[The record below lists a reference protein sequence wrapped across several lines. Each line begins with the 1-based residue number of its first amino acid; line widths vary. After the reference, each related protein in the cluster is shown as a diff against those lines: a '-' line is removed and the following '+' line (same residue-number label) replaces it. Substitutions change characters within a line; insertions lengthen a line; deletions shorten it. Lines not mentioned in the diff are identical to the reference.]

1 MDSRLVELSR
11 SVDPVVLG
19 KRLRLAR
26 LGAGLTQESVVAGEV
41 SAAYLS
47 RIEAG
52 QRRPEFGLLSRMAER
67 IGVPLADL
75 LIDPVDDDAQ
85 RVRVALDHAE
95 LQLVSGDAAAALM
108 SVTPIV
114 DEIAALNL
122 TSLAADAAFVRAR
135 ALEGMGDYNEAILL
149 LEDLTAEPS
158 GDLLWL
164 KAAIALCRCYRL
176 AGDAAASITFGERAS
191 AAAEDLGLEGSTEAI
206 QLTVTVAWGYATVG
220 DNDRALR
227 MCLRALQTAD
237 RHGSSAVARGS
248 AYWNA
253 SIIQGRRGKVAAAAD
268 FSRKALAIFEEADDL
283 RALGA
288 LRSEAADL
296 HLSMDPPEPAA
307 ALELLDR
314 AEREM
319 EWSAGAVSTRSSL
332 LVTRARAH
340 LIAGDTTAAA
350 EALRRAEE
358 DLPAADV
365 VVRAYAASLGGQI
378 AAAEG
383 RFDDAAGTYREA
395 VRLLSELGADQRVSR
410 LWYELGDLL
419 ADAGDS
425 QGAVAAFRRGA
436 VAAGALP
443 AHRTSLVRRT
453 VETS

>member
-1 MDSRLVELSR
+1 MDPRLVELSR
-11 SVDPVVLG
+11 SVDPVALG

-26 LGAGLTQESVVAGEV
+26 LGAGLTQEAVVAGEV

-52 QRRPEFGLLSRMAER
+52 HRRPEFGLLARMAER
-67 IGVPLADL
+67 IGVPLAVL
-75 LIDPVDDDAQ
+75 LVDPIDEDAQ

-95 LQLVSGDAAAALM
+95 LQLVSGDAAGALA
-108 SVTPIV
+108 SVTTIV
-114 DEIAALNL
+114 DEIASRNL
-122 TSLAADAAFVRAR
+122 TALASTAAFVRAR
-135 ALEGMGDYNEAILL
+135 ALEGVGDYNEAIIA
-149 LEDLTAEPS
+149 LEDLTAEPT

-164 KAAIALCRCYRL
+164 KAAMALCRCYRL
-176 AGDAAASITFGERAS
+176 AGDTTASIEFGERA
-191 AAAEDLGLEGSTEAI
+191 AAAAADLGLAGSTEAI
-206 QLTVTVAWGYATVG
+206 QLSVTVAWGYATIG

-227 MCLRALQTAD
+227 MCLRALETAD

-253 SIIQGRRGKVAAAAD
+253 SIIQGRRGKVEAAAD

-283 RALGA
+283 RALAA

-296 HLSMDPPEPAA
+296 HLSMDPPEPTA

-319 EWSAGAVSTRSSL
+319 EWSASSVSSRSSL

-340 LIAGDTTAAA
+340 LMAGDTTAAA
-350 EALRRAEE
+350 DALRRAE
-358 DLPAADV
+358 DGLPAADV
-365 VVRAYAASLGGQI
+365 VVRAYAASLAGQI
-378 AAAEG
+378 AAAEN
-383 RFDDAAGTYREA
+383 RFNDAVASYTEA
-395 VRLLSELGADQRVSR
+395 VRLISELGADQRVGR

-425 QGAVAAFRRGA
+425 DAAVTAFRRGA
-436 VAAGALP
+436 VASGALP
-443 AHRTSLVRRT
+443 AHRTSLVRRAA
-453 VETS
+453 ETS

>member
-1 MDSRLVELSR
+1 
-11 SVDPVVLG
+11 
-19 KRLRLAR
+19 
-26 LGAGLTQESVVAGEV
+26 
-41 SAAYLS
+41 
-47 RIEAG
+47 
-52 QRRPEFGLLSRMAER
+52 
-67 IGVPLADL
+67 
-75 LIDPVDDDAQ
+75 
-85 RVRVALDHAE
+85 
-95 LQLVSGDAAAALM
+95 
-108 SVTPIV
+108 
-114 DEIAALNL
+114 
-122 TSLAADAAFVRAR
+122 
-135 ALEGMGDYNEAILL
+135 
-149 LEDLTAEPS
+149 
-158 GDLLWL
+158 
-164 KAAIALCRCYRL
+164 
-176 AGDAAASITFGERAS
+176 
-191 AAAEDLGLEGSTEAI
+191 
-206 QLTVTVAWGYATVG
+206 VG

-237 RHGSSAVARGS
+237 RHGSSPVARGS

-319 EWSAGAVSTRSSL
+319 AWSAGAVSTRSSL

-395 VRLLSELGADQRVSR
+395 VRLLSELGADQRVGR

-425 QGAVAAFRRGA
+425 EGAVAAFRRGA

-453 VETS
+453 VETT